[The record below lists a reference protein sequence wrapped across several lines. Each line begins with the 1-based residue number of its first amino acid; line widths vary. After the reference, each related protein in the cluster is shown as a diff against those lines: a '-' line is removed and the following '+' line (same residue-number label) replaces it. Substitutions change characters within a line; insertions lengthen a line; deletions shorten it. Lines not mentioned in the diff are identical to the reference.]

1 MLEEQIKKLIIEK
14 YGSVRQFA
22 LKINVPGTTVGTIL
36 QRGID
41 NSNVGNVIKI
51 CKALNLSIDS
61 LVENKK
67 LVNTLYNDNINQ
79 KDTVQIPVL
88 DKIKPDILEHIEI
101 PKQWTLKNKQFY
113 ALKINDD
120 SMMPKYNKNDI
131 VIFEQI
137 EDMSVTNNKDCAVMI
152 NDETTFKKVLLNENG
167 IVLVPYSIDSYETK
181 IYSKKEIKNTPIKI
195 IGVAREKRTKI

>member
-22 LKINVPGTTVGTIL
+22 LKIDVPGTTVSTIL

-67 LVNTLYNDNINQ
+67 LVNN
-79 KDTVQIPVL
+79 TVQIPVL
-88 DKIKPDILEHIEI
+88 STIKSSIPIDKQPDIIEYIEI

-167 IVLVPYSIDSYETK
+167 IVLVPYNIDSYETK